1 MQDTPLL
8 FGSTQRKKK
17 MKHHI
22 ESFKRWLKLL
32 NYAESTVYGNPK
44 YIKNF
49 IDYLEATGVKEIRDI
64 ENRHIKEYY
73 EYLKVRPNK
82 RKPGALSGHAII
94 NHIGALKRF
103 AKYIRE
109 TGQGEITVN
118 IKPER
123 IKSPVTILTTAEIQ
137 ALYKACGNDIFG
149 YRDKAMLSI
158 YYGCGL
164 RRNEGLQLNAEDILF
179 NKSMIFVKKGKGN
192 RQRYVPMNE
201 QVKND
206 LENYIKNARIYLMKT
221 GKEEALF
228 LSQRS
233 KRISGNAMIL
243 RLKLLIKKADLPTG
257 QAGITKE
264 IGLHSLRHSIA
275 THLLNSGMTL
285 ENVSNFLGHQSLEST
300 QIYTHINYG
309 KI

>member
-1 MQDTPLL
+1 M
-8 FGSTQRKKK
+8 
-17 MKHHI
+17 
-22 ESFKRWLKLL
+22 
-32 NYAESTVYGNPK
+32 
-44 YIKNF
+44 
-49 IDYLEATGVKEIRDI
+49 EATGVKEIRDI

-82 RKPGALSGHAII
+82 RKPGALSQHAII

-109 TGQGEITVN
+109 SGQGEITVN

-123 IKSPVTILTTAEIQ
+123 IKSPVSILSPAEIQ
-137 ALYKACGNDIFG
+137 ALYKACGNDILG
-149 YRDKAMLSI
+149 YRDRAMLSI

-164 RRNEGLQLNAEDILF
+164 RRTEGIQVNTQDIIF
-179 NKSMIFVKKGKGN
+179 NKSMIFIKKGKGN
-192 RQRYVPMNE
+192 RQRYVPMNR

-221 GKEEALF
+221 EKENEVRPPTEALF

-243 RLKLLIKKADLPTG
+243 RMKQLLIKA
-257 QAGITKE
+257 E
-264 IGLHSLRHSIA
+264 ISEEKIINTGLHTLRHSIA

-300 QIYTHINYG
+300 QIYTHLSND
-309 KI
+309 

>member
-1 MQDTPLL
+1 MARPPTFLSRP
-8 FGSTQRKKK
+8 KEKNK
-17 MKHHI
+17 MKHYI

-49 IDYLEATGVKEIRDI
+49 LDYLEATGVKTIQDI
-64 ENRHIKEYY
+64 ENRHIKEYC

-82 RKPGALSGHAII
+82 RKPGALSQHAII

-109 TGQGEITVN
+109 SGQGEITVN

-123 IKSPVTILTTAEIQ
+123 IKSEIIILTKAEIQ
-137 ALYKACGNDIFG
+137 ALYKATGNDILG
-149 YRDKAMLSI
+149 YRDRAMLSI

-164 RRNEGLQLNAEDILF
+164 RRTEGLQLNTEDILF

-201 QVKND
+201 QVKKD
-206 LENYIKNARIYLMKT
+206 LENYIKNARIYLIKT
-221 GKEEALF
+221 GKEDALF

-243 RLKLLIKKADLPTG
+243 RIKRLLKKAE
-257 QAGITKE
+257 ITEEKA
-264 IGLHSLRHSIA
+264 INTGLHTLRHSIA

-285 ENVSNFLGHQSLEST
+285 ENVSNFLGHQSLEAT
-300 QIYTHINYG
+300 QIYTHISHE

>member
-1 MQDTPLL
+1 MQ
-8 FGSTQRKKK
+8 
-17 MKHHI
+17 HHI
-22 ESFKRWLKLL
+22 ENFKRWLKLL
-32 NYAESTVYGNPK
+32 NYAKSTVYGNPK

-49 IDYLEATGVKEIRDI
+49 TDYLEATGVKEIRDI

-82 RKPGALSGHAII
+82 RKPGALSQHAII

-109 TGQGEITVN
+109 SGQGEITVN

-123 IKSPVTILTTAEIQ
+123 IKSPVSILSPAEIQ
-137 ALYKACGNDIFG
+137 ALYKACGNDILG
-149 YRDKAMLSI
+149 YRDRAMLSI

-164 RRNEGLQLNAEDILF
+164 RRTEGIQVNTQDIIF
-179 NKSMIFVKKGKGN
+179 NKSMIFIKKGKGN
-192 RQRYVPMNE
+192 RQRYVPMNR

-221 GKEEALF
+221 EKENEVCPPTEALF

-243 RLKLLIKKADLPTG
+243 RMKQLLIKA
-257 QAGITKE
+257 E
-264 IGLHSLRHSIA
+264 ISEEKIINTGLHTLRHSIA

-300 QIYTHINYG
+300 QIYTHLSND
-309 KI
+309 